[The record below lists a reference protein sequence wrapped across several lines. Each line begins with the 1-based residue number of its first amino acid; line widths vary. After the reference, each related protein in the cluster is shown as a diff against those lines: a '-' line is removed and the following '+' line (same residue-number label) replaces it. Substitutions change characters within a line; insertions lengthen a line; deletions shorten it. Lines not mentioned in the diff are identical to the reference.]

1 MYDGNTV
8 ILELDSDNEETAR
21 NVYGRNPI
29 TRETPDNKVVYG
41 YNGHGDVVNYT
52 NINGQ
57 VLQLYAYDEFGNVV
71 LDSYIGIINA
81 CHINRF
87 FQITETRS

>member
-1 MYDGNTV
+1 MKKLQEMFT
-8 ILELDSDNEETAR
+8 EEIRLPEKHLT
-21 NVYGRNPI
+21 
-29 TRETPDNKVVYG
+29 NKVVYG